1 MLNIARPLLLLAI
14 CYSFISNSA
23 AQEENVKVS
32 ADTLNAEW
40 QSTILAAIDSFPE
53 RGGYYTGGKPNA
65 LFANTTWQGLHAAY
79 QMGINDRKPYFCPEK
94 AQPSFCS
101 SATYSALI
109 KALTMWDKQG
119 VISTEAWRNMKPYVG
134 IADDINTEGIGQDD
148 GEGFWGRANANGP
161 SIAVLIHE
169 LKAGYS
175 FTAYRGA
182 KTLRNKES
190 ESETYLTDEEWR
202 ANPVWQHAVKGDFM
216 KIFWNKN

>member
-14 CYSFISNSA
+14 CCSFISNSA

-40 QSTILAAIDSFPE
+40 QTTILAAIDSFPA

-101 SATYSALI
+101 SATYSALV

-190 ESETYLTDEEWR
+190 ES
-202 ANPVWQHAVKGDFM
+202 
-216 KIFWNKN
+216 